1 MSRPVVWDGGA
12 VRQKVNSGWWRVESY
27 LIDTLRILSEAPL
40 FRPVS
45 AAPSHG
51 PESSLAP
58 HRISLRHPALL
69 CGVAIAPLRISLRL
83 RLGFCDSPSRGE

>member
-1 MSRPVVWDGGA
+1 MGGGA
-12 VRQKVNSGWWRVESY
+12 PRERGRASSSDAVARSGA
-27 LIDTLRILSEAPL
+27 DPT
-40 FRPVS
+40 
-45 AAPSHG
+45 
-51 PESSLAP
+51 P